1 MSDIEEHRK
10 KIKEITLEMIKL
22 LKTRTDIAKQI
33 GDAKASLGM
42 TVTDE
47 EREDELR
54 TQVAK
59 LCKEIDLD
67 QSTASKFL
75 NLLLNESV
83 KVQSDN
89 KQTHLSVFLKAKAL
103 EEEGKKIIHLEVGE
117 PDFKPPEG
125 VKIAL
130 AEVYNK
136 GYGKYGPAKGITEL
150 REVLIPGNYFL
161 PSSSYSA
168 SIENVLVCPGA
179 RFAVYLAINTLLNPG
194 DEIIVIEPAWPAYKD
209 GALNAG
215 IKVRTI
221 KTTLETK
228 WEPSVEQINNTI
240 NENTKMIVLN
250 YPNNPTGKILPR
262 KLLDSIVQTAK
273 EHDLYILSDEIYEYY
288 YTDGD
293 LKAPD
298 IWTEYGY
305 EKTIV
310 TKSFSKSYAMTGY
323 RIGWV
328 IAEPSIIEKMS
339 KLQALSLTNV
349 SEPIQYVALKAM
361 TSTRS
366 QGRMEINPATAR
378 ICFTGSSYVGDNADL
393 VRSRLEALVKI
404 AKDIGLEFVEP
415 DGAMYLFAK
424 TKYKDFDA
432 TKFSEKLLE
441 HGVAIAPGEGFG
453 DYKEFF
459 RITAIDETRLKEG
472 MIILDTIL
480 KESYE

>member
-10 KIKEITLEMIKL
+10 KIEEITLEMIKL
-22 LKTRTDIAKQI
+22 LKTRTNIAKQI

-47 EREDELR
+47 EREDALR
-54 TQVAK
+54 NQVTK

-67 QSTASKFL
+67 QSTALKFL
-75 NLLLNESV
+75 NFLFNESV

-117 PDFKPPEG
+117 PDFQPPKE
-125 VKIAL
+125 VKTAL
-130 AEVYNK
+130 EEVYDK

-150 REVLIPGNYFL
+150 RKAL
-161 PSSSYSA
+161 A
-168 SIENVLVCPGA
+168 SWVSEYESETQYTEENILVCPGA
-179 RFAVYLAINTLLNPG
+179 RFAVYLAITTLLNPG

-209 GALNAG
+209 CALNAG

-228 WEPSVEQINNTI
+228 WEPSIEQINNAI

-250 YPNNPTGKILPR
+250 YPNNPTGKILP
-262 KLLDSIVQTAK
+262 KELLASIIRTAK
-273 EHDLYILSDEIYEYY
+273 EHDLYVLSDEIYEKYSNDDWRSVSIY
-288 YTDGD
+288 D
-293 LKAPD
+293 
-298 IWTEYGY
+298 Y
-305 EKTIV
+305 EKSIITM
-310 TKSFSKSYAMTGY
+310 SFSKSHAMTGF
-323 RIGWV
+323 RIGYA

-339 KLQALSLTNV
+339 KLQELSLTNV
-349 SEPIQYVALKAM
+349 SEPIQYIALKALAADPDF
-361 TSTRS
+361 TS
-366 QGRMEINPATAR
+366 I
-378 ICFTGSSYVGDNADL
+378 IK
-393 VRSRLEALVKI
+393 SRLKALVQS
-404 AKDIGLEFVEP
+404 AKDIGLEFIEP

-424 TKYKDFDA
+424 TKHKNFDA

-441 HGVAIAPGEGFG
+441 QGVAIAPGEGFG

-459 RITAIDETRLKEG
+459 RMTAMMKLSQRKA
-472 MIILDTIL
+472 
-480 KESYE
+480 

>member
-10 KIKEITLEMIKL
+10 KIEEVTLEMIKL

-33 GDAKASLGM
+33 GDAKANLGM

-47 EREDELR
+47 EREDALR
-54 TQVAK
+54 TQVTK

-117 PDFKPPEG
+117 PDFKPPLS
-125 VKIAL
+125 VKTAL
-130 AEVYNK
+130 GEVYDK

-150 REVLIPGNYFL
+150 RKGLAGWTNGQFEKYVALNL
-161 PSSSYSA
+161 DQ
-168 SIENVLVCPGA
+168 ENIMVCPGA
-179 RFAVYLAINTLLNPG
+179 RFAVYLAITTLLNPG

-209 GALNAG
+209 CALNAG

-228 WEPSVEQINNTI
+228 WEPSVEQINNVI

-250 YPNNPTGKILPR
+250 YPNNPTGKILPADMIE
-262 KLLDSIVQTAK
+262 KIMFIAMD
-273 EHDLYILSDEIYEYY
+273 HDLYVLSDEIYEEYY
-288 YTDGD
+288 NGD
-293 LKAPD
+293 KEWPTQA
-298 IWTEYGY
+298 WTHNY

-323 RIGWV
+323 RIGYA
-328 IAEPSIIEKMS
+328 IAEPAIIDKMS

-349 SEPIQYVALKAM
+349 SEPIQYVALQALKADISEN
-361 TSTRS
+361 T
-366 QGRMEINPATAR
+366 EI
-378 ICFTGSSYVGDNADL
+378 IK
-393 VRSRLEALVKI
+393 SRLEALVKI
-404 AKDIGLEFVEP
+404 AKDIGLEFIEP

-441 HGVAIAPGEGFG
+441 HVVAIAPGEGFG

-472 MIILDTIL
+472 MIILDAIL

>member
-10 KIKEITLEMIKL
+10 KIEEITLEMIKL
-22 LKTRTDIAKQI
+22 LKTRTNIAKQI

-47 EREDELR
+47 EREDALR
-54 TQVAK
+54 NQVTK

-67 QSTASKFL
+67 QSTALKFL
-75 NLLLNESV
+75 NFLFNESV

-117 PDFKPPEG
+117 PDFQPPKE
-125 VKIAL
+125 VKTAL
-130 AEVYNK
+130 EEVYDK

-150 REVLIPGNYFL
+150 RKAL
-161 PSSSYSA
+161 A
-168 SIENVLVCPGA
+168 SWVSEYESETQYTEENILVCPGA
-179 RFAVYLAINTLLNPG
+179 RFAVYLAITTLLNPG

-209 GALNAG
+209 CALNAG

-228 WEPSVEQINNTI
+228 WEPSIEQINNTI

-250 YPNNPTGKILPR
+250 YPNNPTGKILP
-262 KLLDSIVQTAK
+262 KELLASIIRTAK
-273 EHDLYILSDEIYEYY
+273 EHDLYVLSDEIYEKYSNDDWRSVSIY
-288 YTDGD
+288 D
-293 LKAPD
+293 
-298 IWTEYGY
+298 Y
-305 EKTIV
+305 EKSIITM
-310 TKSFSKSYAMTGY
+310 SFSKSHAMTGF
-323 RIGWV
+323 RIGYA

-339 KLQALSLTNV
+339 KLQELSLTNV
-349 SEPIQYVALKAM
+349 SEPIQYIALKALAADPDF
-361 TSTRS
+361 TS
-366 QGRMEINPATAR
+366 I
-378 ICFTGSSYVGDNADL
+378 IK
-393 VRSRLEALVKI
+393 SRLKALVQS
-404 AKDIGLEFVEP
+404 AKDIGLEFIEP

-424 TKYKDFDA
+424 TKHKNFDA

-441 HGVAIAPGEGFG
+441 HGIAIAPGEGFG

-459 RITAIDETRLKEG
+459 RITAIDETKSKEG
-472 MIILDTIL
+472 MTILDTVL

>member
-10 KIKEITLEMIKL
+10 KIEEITLEMIKL

-33 GDAKASLGM
+33 GDTKASLGM

-47 EREDELR
+47 EREDALR
-54 TQVAK
+54 TQVTK

-83 KVQSDN
+83 KVQSDG

-117 PDFKPPEG
+117 PDFKPPKE
-125 VKIAL
+125 VKTAL
-130 AEVYNK
+130 AEVYDK
-136 GYGKYGPAKGITEL
+136 GYGKYGSAKGITEL
-150 REVLIPGNYFL
+150 RKELAEAERDCTV
-161 PSSSYSA
+161 
-168 SIENVLVCPGA
+168 ENIMVCPGA
-179 RFAVYLAINTLLNPG
+179 RFAVYLVITTLLNPG

-209 GALNAG
+209 CALNAG

-228 WEPSVEQINNTI
+228 WEPSVEQINNAI
-240 NENTKMIVLN
+240 NENTKMIILN
-250 YPNNPTGKILPR
+250 YPNNPTGKVLTEDMIE
-262 KLLDSIVQTAK
+262 KIMFIAK
-273 EHDLYILSDEIYEYY
+273 DHDLYVLSDEIYEYY
-288 YTDGD
+288 CRED
-293 LKAPD
+293 LNRKQV
-298 IWTEYGY
+298 WTHNY
-305 EKTIV
+305 EKSIV

-349 SEPIQYVALKAM
+349 SEPIQYVALQAL
-361 TSTRS
+361 
-366 QGRMEINPATAR
+366 
-378 ICFTGSSYVGDNADL
+378 NADTSENTKIIK
-393 VRSRLEALVKI
+393 SRLDALKES
-404 AKDIGLEFVEP
+404 AKDIGLEFIEP
-415 DGAMYLFAK
+415 DGSMYLFAR
-424 TKYKDFDA
+424 TKHKNFDA

-459 RITAIDETRLKEG
+459 RITAIDETRLMEG
-472 MIILDTIL
+472 MTILDTVL
-480 KESYE
+480 KETV

>member
-10 KIKEITLEMIKL
+10 EIEEVTLEMIKL

-33 GDAKASLGM
+33 GDAKANLGM

-47 EREDELR
+47 EREDALR
-54 TQVAK
+54 NQVTK

-67 QSTASKFL
+67 QSTALKFL

-89 KQTHLSVFLKAKAL
+89 KQTHLSMFLKAKAL
-103 EEEGKKIIHLEVGE
+103 EEEGKEIIHLEVGE
-117 PDFKPPEG
+117 PDFKPPKE
-125 VKIAL
+125 VKTAL
-130 AEVYNK
+130 AEVYDK

-150 REVLIPGNYFL
+150 RKAL
-161 PSSSYSA
+161 A
-168 SIENVLVCPGA
+168 TRENCSEENIMVCPGA
-179 RFAVYLAINTLLNPG
+179 RFAVYLAITTLLNPG

-209 GALNAG
+209 CALNAG

-228 WEPSVEQINNTI
+228 WEPSIEQINNAI

-250 YPNNPTGKILPR
+250 YPNNPTGKILPGE
-262 KLLDSIVQTAK
+262 LQSSIMQTAK
-273 EHDLYILSDEIYEYY
+273 KHDLYVLSDEIYENYLTDKW
-288 YTDGD
+288 YT
-293 LKAPD
+293 AMRN
-298 IWTEYGY
+298 IFVYNY
-305 EKTIV
+305 EKSII

-323 RIGWV
+323 RIGYV
-328 IAEPSIIEKMS
+328 IADPTIINKMS

-349 SEPIQYVALKAM
+349 SEPTQYIALKTLAADP
-361 TSTRS
+361 SFRD
-366 QGRMEINPATAR
+366 IVNP
-378 ICFTGSSYVGDNADL
+378 
-393 VRSRLEALVKI
+393 RLEALVKI
-404 AKDIGLEFVEP
+404 AKDIGLEFIEP

-424 TKYKDFDA
+424 TKYKNFDA

-459 RITAIDETRLKEG
+459 RITAIDKTKLMEGMTILDSVLKE
-472 MIILDTIL
+472 TV
-480 KESYE
+480 

>member
-10 KIKEITLEMIKL
+10 KIEEITLEMIKL

-33 GDAKASLGM
+33 GDAKANLGM

-47 EREDELR
+47 EREDALR
-54 TQVAK
+54 SQVAK

-117 PDFKPPEG
+117 PDFKPPEE
-125 VKIAL
+125 VKTAL
-130 AEVYNK
+130 VEVYDK

-150 REVLIPGNYFL
+150 RKALATKEKC
-161 PSSSYSA
+161 SE
-168 SIENVLVCPGA
+168 ENIMICPGA
-179 RFAVYLAINTLLNPG
+179 RFAVYLAITTLLNPG

-209 GALNAG
+209 CALNAG
-215 IKVRTI
+215 IKIRTI

-228 WEPSVEQINNTI
+228 WEPVIDQIKNTI
-240 NENTKMIVLN
+240 NQNTKMIVLN
-250 YPNNPTGKILPR
+250 YPNNPTGKMIPGE
-262 KLLDSIVQTAK
+262 LLVSIRQTAK
-273 EHDLYILSDEIYEYY
+273 EYDLYVLSDEIYSDYNFSRIL
-288 YTDGD
+288 DMGMRND
-293 LKAPD
+293 QKS
-298 IWTEYGY
+298 I
-305 EKTIV
+305 I
-310 TKSFSKSYAMTGY
+310 TKSFSKSFAMTGF

-328 IAEPSIIEKMS
+328 VAEPSIIEKMS

-349 SEPIQYVALKAM
+349 SEPIQYVALQALKAD
-361 TSTRS
+361 TSENTNT
-366 QGRMEINPATAR
+366 IK
-378 ICFTGSSYVGDNADL
+378 
-393 VRSRLEALVKI
+393 SRLDALVKI
-404 AKDIGLEFVEP
+404 AKVIGLEFVKP

-424 TKYKDFDA
+424 TKYKNFDA

-472 MIILDTIL
+472 MIILDTVL

>member
-10 KIKEITLEMIKL
+10 KIEEITLEMIKL

-33 GDAKASLGM
+33 GDAKANLGM

-47 EREDELR
+47 EREDALR
-54 TQVAK
+54 KQVTK

-67 QSTASKFL
+67 QSTALKFL

-83 KVQSDN
+83 KVQSDG

-117 PDFKPPEG
+117 PDFKPPEE
-125 VKIAL
+125 VKTAL
-130 AEVYNK
+130 AEVYDK

-150 REVLIPGNYFL
+150 RMALSKKQDVDF
-161 PSSSYSA
+161 
-168 SIENVLVCPGA
+168 ENIMICPGA
-179 RFAVYLAINTLLNPG
+179 RFGVYLAITTLLNPG

-209 GALNAG
+209 CALNAG

-228 WEPSVEQINNTI
+228 WEPSIEQINNAI

-250 YPNNPTGKILPR
+250 YPNNPTGKMISED
-262 KLLDSIVQTAK
+262 LDSIMQTAK
-273 EHDLYILSDEIYEYY
+273 EHDLYVLSDEIYSD
-288 YTDGD
+288 YTFKGLIDMEMED
-293 LKAPD
+293 YKKS
-298 IWTEYGY
+298 I
-305 EKTIV
+305 I

-323 RIGWV
+323 RIGYV

-339 KLQALSLTNV
+339 KLQTLSLTNV
-349 SEPIQYVALKAM
+349 SEPIQYVALKALDVD
-361 TSTRS
+361 TFENERK
-366 QGRMEINPATAR
+366 IK
-378 ICFTGSSYVGDNADL
+378 
-393 VRSRLEALVKI
+393 SRLEVLVKS
-404 AKDIGLEFVEP
+404 AKDIGLEFIEP

-424 TKYKDFDA
+424 TKHKNFDA

-441 HGVAIAPGEGFG
+441 RGVAIAPGEGFG

-480 KESYE
+480 KETV

>member
-10 KIKEITLEMIKL
+10 KIEEITLEMIKL
-22 LKTRTDIAKQI
+22 LKTRTNIAKQI

-47 EREDELR
+47 EREDALR
-54 TQVAK
+54 NQVTK

-67 QSTASKFL
+67 QSTALKFL
-75 NLLLNESV
+75 NFLFNESV

-117 PDFKPPEG
+117 PDFQPPKE
-125 VKIAL
+125 VKTAL
-130 AEVYNK
+130 EEVYDK

-150 REVLIPGNYFL
+150 RKAL
-161 PSSSYSA
+161 A
-168 SIENVLVCPGA
+168 SWVSEYESETQYTEENILVCPGA
-179 RFAVYLAINTLLNPG
+179 RFAVYLAITTLLNPG

-209 GALNAG
+209 CALNAG

-228 WEPSVEQINNTI
+228 WEPSIEQINNTI

-250 YPNNPTGKILPR
+250 YPNNPTGKILP
-262 KLLDSIVQTAK
+262 KELLASIIRTAK
-273 EHDLYILSDEIYEYY
+273 EHDLYVLSDEIYEKYSNDDWRSVSIY
-288 YTDGD
+288 D
-293 LKAPD
+293 
-298 IWTEYGY
+298 Y
-305 EKTIV
+305 EKSIITM
-310 TKSFSKSYAMTGY
+310 SFSKSHAMTGF
-323 RIGWV
+323 RIGYA

-339 KLQALSLTNV
+339 KLQELSLTNV
-349 SEPIQYVALKAM
+349 SEPIQYIALKALAADPDF
-361 TSTRS
+361 TS
-366 QGRMEINPATAR
+366 I
-378 ICFTGSSYVGDNADL
+378 IK
-393 VRSRLEALVKI
+393 SRLKALVQS
-404 AKDIGLEFVEP
+404 AKDIGLEFIEP

-424 TKYKDFDA
+424 TKHKNFDA

-441 HGVAIAPGEGFG
+441 QGVAIAPGEGFG

-459 RITAIDETRLKEG
+459 RMTAIDETRLKEG
-472 MIILDTIL
+472 MTILDTVL

>member
-10 KIKEITLEMIKL
+10 KIEEITLEMIKL
-22 LKTRTDIAKQI
+22 LKTRTDVAKQI

-47 EREDELR
+47 ERENALR
-54 TQVAK
+54 NQVTK

-67 QSTASKFL
+67 QSTALKFL

-117 PDFKPPEG
+117 PDFKPPEE
-125 VKIAL
+125 VKTAL
-130 AEVYNK
+130 AEVYDK
-136 GYGKYGPAKGITEL
+136 GYGKYGSPKGITEL
-150 REVLIPGNYFL
+150 RTELAIKYVTPNK
-161 PSSSYSA
+161 
-168 SIENVLVCPGA
+168 ENIMICPGA
-179 RFAVYLAINTLLNPG
+179 RFAVYLAITTLLNPG

-209 GALNAG
+209 CALNAG

-228 WEPSVEQINNTI
+228 WEPSIEQINNAI
-240 NENTKMIVLN
+240 NENTKMIVIN
-250 YPNNPTGKILPR
+250 YPNNPTGKIFDDLNMI
-262 KLLDSIVQTAK
+262 KDVAQK
-273 EHDLYILSDEIYEYY
+273 HDLYVLSDEIYEEYDRRPDLEHE
-288 YTDGD
+288 YTSFWE
-293 LKAPD
+293 LN
-298 IWTEYGY
+298 Y
-305 EKTIV
+305 EKTII
-310 TKSFSKSYAMTGY
+310 TQSFSKSHAMTGY
-323 RIGWV
+323 RIGYV
-328 IAEPSIIEKMS
+328 IAEKPIIEKMS

-349 SEPIQYVALKAM
+349 SEPIQYAALEALKAD
-361 TSTRS
+361 TSENKN
-366 QGRMEINPATAR
+366 MIK
-378 ICFTGSSYVGDNADL
+378 
-393 VRSRLEALVKI
+393 SRVEALVKI
-404 AKDIGLEFVEP
+404 AKDIGLEFIEP

-441 HGVAIAPGEGFG
+441 RGVAIAPGEGFG

-472 MIILDTIL
+472 MTILDTVL
-480 KESYE
+480 RESYE

>member
-10 KIKEITLEMIKL
+10 KIEEITLEMIKL

-47 EREDELR
+47 EREDALR
-54 TQVAK
+54 IQVTK

-67 QSTASKFL
+67 QSVALKFL

-117 PDFKPPEG
+117 PDFNPPEE
-125 VKIAL
+125 VATAL
-130 AEVYNK
+130 EEVYNK

-150 REVLIPGNYFL
+150 RKALAERTECEF
-161 PSSSYSA
+161 
-168 SIENVLVCPGA
+168 ENIMVCPGA
-179 RFAVYLAINTLLNPG
+179 RFAVYLAITTLLNPG

-209 GALNAG
+209 CALNAG

-228 WEPSVEQINNTI
+228 WEPSVDQINNTI

-250 YPNNPTGKILPR
+250 YPNNPTGKILPK
-262 KLLDSIVQTAK
+262 KLLDDIIQIAK
-273 EHDLYILSDEIYEYY
+273 QRDLYVLSDEIYENYLGY
-288 YTDGD
+288 R
-293 LKAPD
+293 
-298 IWTEYGY
+298 TEEEWKVKPAKSILTYGY
-305 EKTIV
+305 EKSII

-323 RIGWV
+323 RIGWA

-349 SEPIQYVALKAM
+349 SEPIQYVALHALKADKN
-361 TSTRS
+361 
-366 QGRMEINPATAR
+366 MEVIIVNMQDWLD
-378 ICFTGSSYVGDNADL
+378 SL
-393 VRSRLEALVKI
+393 VRT
-404 AKDIGLEFVEP
+404 AKDIGLEFIEP

-424 TKYKDFDA
+424 TKYKNFDA

-459 RITAIDETRLKEG
+459 RITAIYGDTMKEG
-472 MIILDTIL
+472 MTILDTVL
-480 KESYE
+480 KETI

>member
-10 KIKEITLEMIKL
+10 KIEEITLEMIKL

-33 GDAKASLGM
+33 GDAKANLGM

-47 EREDELR
+47 EREDALR
-54 TQVAK
+54 TQVTK

-67 QSTASKFL
+67 QSTALKFL

-83 KVQSDN
+83 KVQSES

-117 PDFKPPEG
+117 PDFKPPKE
-125 VKIAL
+125 VKTAL
-130 AEVYNK
+130 AEVYDK
-136 GYGKYGPAKGITEL
+136 GYGKYGSPKGITEL
-150 REVLIPGNYFL
+150 REALALREELYDRDGIPQIDY
-161 PSSSYSA
+161 
-168 SIENVLVCPGA
+168 IMICPGA
-179 RFAVYLAINTLLNPG
+179 RFAVYLAITTLLNPG

-209 GALNAG
+209 CALNAG

-221 KTTLETK
+221 KTTLETR
-228 WEPSVEQINNTI
+228 WEPSVEQINNVI

-250 YPNNPTGKILPR
+250 YPNNPTGKILPE
-262 KLLDSIVQTAK
+262 KLLDSIMQTAK
-273 EHDLYILSDEIYEYY
+273 EHDLYVLSDEIYEDYY
-288 YTDGD
+288 SGPGNVEGESPKEILTYR
-293 LKAPD
+293 
-298 IWTEYGY
+298 Y
-305 EKTIV
+305 EKSII
-310 TKSFSKSYAMTGY
+310 TKSFSKSFAMTGF
-323 RIGWV
+323 RIGYA

-349 SEPIQYVALKAM
+349 SEPIQYVALQVIDSAFEAV
-361 TSTRS
+361 
-366 QGRMEINPATAR
+366 QE
-378 ICFTGSSYVGDNADL
+378 NAETIGA
-393 VRSRLEALVKI
+393 RLEILVES
-404 AKDIGLEFVEP
+404 AKDIGLEFIEP

-459 RITAIDETRLKEG
+459 RITAIDETKLMEG
-472 MIILDTIL
+472 MTILDTVL
-480 KESYE
+480 KETV

>member
-10 KIKEITLEMIKL
+10 KIEEITLEMIKL

-47 EREDELR
+47 EREDALR
-54 TQVAK
+54 KQVTE
-59 LCKEIDLD
+59 LCKKIDLD
-67 QSTASKFL
+67 QSTALKFL

-117 PDFKPPEG
+117 PDFQPPEE
-125 VKIAL
+125 VKTAL
-130 AEVYNK
+130 EEVYDK
-136 GYGKYGPAKGITEL
+136 GYGKYGSPKGITEL
-150 REVLIPGNYFL
+150 RHVLAMECAGWNKKL
-161 PSSSYSA
+161 DDD
-168 SIENVLVCPGA
+168 VLTPIHTDNIMICPGA
-179 RFAVYLAINTLLNPG
+179 RFAVYLAITTLLNPG
-194 DEIIVIEPAWPAYKD
+194 DEIVVIEPSWPAYKD
-209 GALNAG
+209 CALNAG

-228 WEPSVEQINNTI
+228 WEPSIEQINNAI
-240 NENTKMIVLN
+240 NENTKMIILN
-250 YPNNPTGKILPR
+250 SPNNPTGKVLPE
-262 KLLDSIVQTAK
+262 KLLDDIIQTAK
-273 EHDLYILSDEIYEYY
+273 DHDLYVLSDEIYSEYANNDWKSVLIY
-288 YTDGD
+288 N
-293 LKAPD
+293 
-298 IWTEYGY
+298 Y
-305 EKTIV
+305 EKSIV
-310 TKSFSKSYAMTGY
+310 AKSFSKSHAMTGY

-328 IAEPSIIEKMS
+328 VAEPSIIEKMS

-349 SEPIQYVALKAM
+349 SEPIQYVALQALKAN
-361 TSTRS
+361 TSENT
-366 QGRMEINPATAR
+366 I
-378 ICFTGSSYVGDNADL
+378 IIK
-393 VRSRLEALVKI
+393 SRLDALVKT
-404 AKDIGLEFVEP
+404 AKDIGLEFIEP

-459 RITAIDETRLKEG
+459 RITAIDETKLKEG
-472 MIILDTIL
+472 MTILDSVL
-480 KESYE
+480 KELYD

>member
-1 MSDIEEHRK
+1 MRVNIFSINK
-10 KIKEITLEMIKL
+10 FLLYFCTLTFICCFFYSNK
-22 LKTRTDIAKQI
+22 
-33 GDAKASLGM
+33 
-42 TVTDE
+42 
-47 EREDELR
+47 
-54 TQVAK
+54 
-59 LCKEIDLD
+59 IDLD
-67 QSTASKFL
+67 QSTALKFL
-75 NLLLNESV
+75 NFLFNESV

-117 PDFKPPEG
+117 PDFKPPEE
-125 VKIAL
+125 VKTAL
-130 AEVYNK
+130 AEVYDK

-150 REVLIPGNYFL
+150 RNELTKAVGT
-161 PSSSYSA
+161 SVA
-168 SIENVLVCPGA
+168 DIENIMICPGA
-179 RFAVYLAINTLLNPG
+179 RFGVYLAITTLLNPG

-209 GALNAG
+209 CALNAG

-228 WEPSVEQINNTI
+228 WEPSVEQINNAI

-273 EHDLYILSDEIYEYY
+273 EHDLYILSDEIYDEYSNDDWRSVSIY
-288 YTDGD
+288 D
-293 LKAPD
+293 
-298 IWTEYGY
+298 Y
-305 EKTIV
+305 EKSIITM
-310 TKSFSKSYAMTGY
+310 SFSKSHAMTGY
-323 RIGWV
+323 RIGYA
-328 IAEPSIIEKMS
+328 IAEPSIIDKMS

-349 SEPIQYVALKAM
+349 SEPIQYVALQALKAD
-361 TSTRS
+361 TSANTK
-366 QGRMEINPATAR
+366 I
-378 ICFTGSSYVGDNADL
+378 IK
-393 VRSRLEALVKI
+393 SRLEALVQS
-404 AKDIGLEFVEP
+404 AKNIGLEFIEP

-424 TKYKDFDA
+424 TKYKNFDA

-472 MIILDTIL
+472 MIILDTVL

>member
-10 KIKEITLEMIKL
+10 KIEEITLEMIKL

-33 GDAKASLGM
+33 GDAKANLGM

-47 EREDELR
+47 EREDALR
-54 TQVAK
+54 KQVTK

-67 QSTASKFL
+67 QSTALKFL

-83 KVQSDN
+83 KVQSDG

-117 PDFKPPEG
+117 PDFKPPKE
-125 VKIAL
+125 VKTAL
-130 AEVYNK
+130 EEVYDK

-150 REVLIPGNYFL
+150 RNELTKVVGRAF
-161 PSSSYSA
+161 A
-168 SIENVLVCPGA
+168 GIENIMICPGA
-179 RFAVYLAINTLLNPG
+179 RFGVYLAITTLLNPG

-209 GALNAG
+209 CALNAG

-228 WEPSVEQINNTI
+228 WEPSVEQINNAI

-273 EHDLYILSDEIYEYY
+273 EHDLYILSDEIYDEYSNDDWCSVS
-288 YTDGD
+288 T
-293 LKAPD
+293 
-298 IWTEYGY
+298 YGY
-305 EKTIV
+305 EKSIITR
-310 TKSFSKSYAMTGY
+310 SFSKSYAMTGY
-323 RIGWV
+323 RIGWAL
-328 IAEPSIIEKMS
+328 AEPSIIEKMS

-349 SEPIQYVALKAM
+349 SEPIQYVALKAL
-361 TSTRS
+361 TGTD
-366 QGRMEINPATAR
+366 
-378 ICFTGSSYVGDNADL
+378 TGSSWVADNADL

-404 AKDIGLEFVEP
+404 AKDICLEFIEP

-424 TKYKDFDA
+424 TKHKNFAA

-441 HGVAIAPGEGFG
+441 RGVAIAPGEGFG

-472 MIILDTIL
+472 MIILDTVL

>member
-1 MSDIEEHRK
+1 M
-10 KIKEITLEMIKL
+10 
-22 LKTRTDIAKQI
+22 
-33 GDAKASLGM
+33 
-42 TVTDE
+42 
-47 EREDELR
+47 
-54 TQVAK
+54 
-59 LCKEIDLD
+59 D
-67 QSTASKFL
+67 QSTALKFL

-117 PDFKPPEG
+117 PDFKPPEE
-125 VKIAL
+125 VKTAL
-130 AEVYNK
+130 AEVYDK
-136 GYGKYGPAKGITEL
+136 GYGKYGSPKGITEL
-150 REVLIPGNYFL
+150 RKFL
-161 PSSSYSA
+161 A
-168 SIENVLVCPGA
+168 EKEDENTKSHDETQCTDENIMICPGA

-209 GALNAG
+209 CALNAG

-221 KTTLETK
+221 KATLETK
-228 WEPSVEQINNTI
+228 WEPSIEQINNAI

-250 YPNNPTGKILPR
+250 YPNNPTGKILPADMIE
-262 KLLDSIVQTAK
+262 KIMFIAMD
-273 EHDLYILSDEIYEYY
+273 HDLYVLSDEIYEEYY
-288 YTDGD
+288 NGD
-293 LKAPD
+293 KEWPTQA
-298 IWTEYGY
+298 WTHNY

-323 RIGWV
+323 RIGYA
-328 IAEPSIIEKMS
+328 IAEPPIIEKMS

-349 SEPIQYVALKAM
+349 SEPIQYVALQALKSQKALL
-361 TSTRS
+361 
-366 QGRMEINPATAR
+366 
-378 ICFTGSSYVGDNADL
+378 DNSAIIK
-393 VRSRLEALVKI
+393 SRLDTLVKI
-404 AKDIGLEFVEP
+404 AKDIGLEFIEP

-424 TKYKDFDA
+424 TKYKNFDA

-441 HGVAIAPGEGFG
+441 YGVAIAPGEGFG

-459 RITAIDETRLKEG
+459 RITAIDETKLKEG

>member
-10 KIKEITLEMIKL
+10 KIEEITLEMIKL
-22 LKTRTDIAKQI
+22 LKTRTNIAKQI

-47 EREDELR
+47 EREDALR
-54 TQVAK
+54 NQVTK

-67 QSTASKFL
+67 QSTALKFL
-75 NLLLNESV
+75 NFLFNESV

-117 PDFKPPEG
+117 PDFQPPKE
-125 VKIAL
+125 VKTAL
-130 AEVYNK
+130 EEVYDK

-150 REVLIPGNYFL
+150 RKAL
-161 PSSSYSA
+161 A
-168 SIENVLVCPGA
+168 SWVSEYESETQYTEENILVCPGA
-179 RFAVYLAINTLLNPG
+179 RFAVYLAITTLLNPG

-209 GALNAG
+209 CALNAG

-228 WEPSVEQINNTI
+228 WEPSIEQINNTI

-250 YPNNPTGKILPR
+250 YPNNPTGKILP
-262 KLLDSIVQTAK
+262 KELLASIIRTAK
-273 EHDLYILSDEIYEYY
+273 EHDLYVLSDEIYEKYSNDDWRSVSIY
-288 YTDGD
+288 D
-293 LKAPD
+293 
-298 IWTEYGY
+298 Y
-305 EKTIV
+305 EKSIITM
-310 TKSFSKSYAMTGY
+310 SFSKSHAMTGF
-323 RIGWV
+323 RIGYA

-339 KLQALSLTNV
+339 KLQELSLTNV
-349 SEPIQYVALKAM
+349 SEPIQYIALKALAADPDF
-361 TSTRS
+361 TS
-366 QGRMEINPATAR
+366 I
-378 ICFTGSSYVGDNADL
+378 IK
-393 VRSRLEALVKI
+393 SRLKALVQS
-404 AKDIGLEFVEP
+404 AKDIGLEFIEP

-424 TKYKDFDA
+424 TKHKNFDA

-441 HGVAIAPGEGFG
+441 QGVAIAPGEGFG

-459 RITAIDETRLKEG
+459 RMTAIDETRLKEG
-472 MIILDTIL
+472 MTILDTVL
-480 KESYE
+480 KETV

>member
-10 KIKEITLEMIKL
+10 KIEEVTLEMIKL

-47 EREDELR
+47 EREDALR
-54 TQVAK
+54 NQVTK

-67 QSTASKFL
+67 QSTALKFL

-117 PDFKPPEG
+117 PDFNPPEE
-125 VKIAL
+125 VKTAL
-130 AEVYNK
+130 AEVYDK

-150 REVLIPGNYFL
+150 RKLLAGSRSVPQEYTE
-161 PSSSYSA
+161 
-168 SIENVLVCPGA
+168 ENIMICPGA
-179 RFAVYLAINTLLNPG
+179 RFAVYLAITTLLNPG

-209 GALNAG
+209 CALNAG

-228 WEPSVEQINNTI
+228 WEPSIDQINNAI
-240 NENTKMIVLN
+240 NENTKMIILN
-250 YPNNPTGKILPR
+250 YPNNPTGKNLPE
-262 KLLDSIVQTAK
+262 KLLDNIMQTAK
-273 EHDLYILSDEIYEYY
+273 EHDLYVLSDEIYEDYY
-288 YTDGD
+288 LDDEPKKIVT
-293 LKAPD
+293 
-298 IWTEYGY
+298 YGY
-305 EKTIV
+305 EKSII
-310 TKSFSKSYAMTGY
+310 TKSFSKSFAMTGF
-323 RIGWV
+323 RIGYAV
-328 IAEPSIIEKMS
+328 AEPPIIEKMS

-349 SEPIQYVALKAM
+349 SEPIQYVALQVIKSPFEAV
-361 TSTRS
+361 
-366 QGRMEINPATAR
+366 QENAEIIEAR
-378 ICFTGSSYVGDNADL
+378 LGILIES
-393 VRSRLEALVKI
+393 
-404 AKDIGLEFVEP
+404 AKDIGLEFIEP

-424 TKYKDFDA
+424 TKYKNFDA

-441 HGVAIAPGEGFG
+441 RGVAIAPGEGFG

-459 RITAIDETRLKEG
+459 RITAIDETKLEEG
-472 MIILDTIL
+472 MIILDTML
-480 KESYE
+480 KELYE